1 MMDNE
6 VYSRETVTEKS
17 KCGDCNHRSSDCIVN
32 PGRLTSFLTG
42 SSSFCRTSLDDIQR
56 DLDTRIGLASN
67 LHVVADRYLSPDDP
81 DLLVLESAIDELR
94 NAQTANEKA
103 KANQNLTAATE
114 HMHLKLQGL
123 YLGLSVT
130 DDRYC
135 TQIRTDL
142 ASYNQIIGH
151 SKYNEKVDQ
160 YNAEVLGKFPANI
173 LAQLTGVP
181 KLESFR

>member
-1 MMDNE
+1 MKQLLKNRN
-6 VYSRETVTEKS
+6 VAIVITVIVIVLS
-17 KCGDCNHRSSDCIVN
+17 ILGGSHRSLLAAAYSAE
-32 PGRLTSFLTG
+32 RYF
-42 SSSFCRTSLDDIQR
+42 DDIQR

-67 LHVVADRYLSPDDP
+67 LQVVAERYLYIGEDA
-81 DLLVLESAIDELR
+81 LVELDTAITNLR
-94 NAQTANEKA
+94 DAQTANEKA
-103 KANQNLTAATE
+103 IANQQMTAATE
-114 HMHLKLQGL
+114 RMDIVLQNEN
-123 YLGLSVT
+123 LSVP
-130 DDRYC
+130 DERYRI
-135 TQIRTDL
+135 QIRTDL

>member
-1 MMDNE
+1 MKQLLKNRN
-6 VYSRETVTEKS
+6 VAIVITVIVIVLTILGGS
-17 KCGDCNHRSSDCIVN
+17 HRSLLAAAYSAE
-32 PGRLTSFLTG
+32 RHF
-42 SSSFCRTSLDDIQR
+42 DDIQR

-67 LHVVADRYLSPDDP
+67 LQVVAERYLYIGEDA
-81 DLLVLESAIDELR
+81 LVELDTATTNLR
-94 NAQTANEKA
+94 DAQTANEKA
-103 KANQNLTAATE
+103 IANQQLTAATE
-114 HMHLKLQGL
+114 RMDIVLQNEK
-123 YLGLSVT
+123 LSVT
-130 DDRYC
+130 DERYRI
-135 TQIRTDL
+135 QIRTDL

>member
-1 MMDNE
+1 ME
-6 VYSRETVTEKS
+6 LSILGGS
-17 KCGDCNHRSSDCIVN
+17 HRSLLAAAYSAE
-32 PGRLTSFLTG
+32 RHF
-42 SSSFCRTSLDDIQR
+42 DDIQR

-67 LHVVADRYLSPDDP
+67 LQVVAERYLYIGEDA
-81 DLLVLESAIDELR
+81 LVELDTAITNLR
-94 NAQTANEKA
+94 DAQTANEKA
-103 KANQNLTAATE
+103 IANQQLTVATE
-114 HMHLKLQGL
+114 RMDIVLQNEN
-123 YLGLSVT
+123 LSVT
-130 DDRYC
+130 DERYRI
-135 TQIRTDL
+135 QIRTDL